1 MEEILDDMTQE
12 EASPEADLSGVD
24 PELHDFVKA
33 LLRNRESPDS
43 ILEQARRV
51 VANKDGSVIVKL
63 KVPVRLPKDA
73 EEHDRIRL
81 RPLKVRDYRSGVAID
96 AESEE
101 FDAMLKLGHALANA
115 KHQAVLDE
123 IGNAEDMRAVYFGVQ
138 LARKNFSR
146 PTS

>member
-1 MEEILDDMTQE
+1 MDEILDENTPE
-12 EASPEADLSGVD
+12 EASSDVDLTGID
-24 PELHDFVKA
+24 PELHDFVRA
-33 LLRNRESPDS
+33 LLRGRESPEP

-63 KVPVRLPKDA
+63 NVPVRLPKDA

-81 RPLKVRDYRSGVAID
+81 RPLKVRDYRNGVAID

-123 IGNAEDMRAVYFGVQ
+123 IGNAEDMRAVYFGVR